1 MPLTVGGPD
10 LVFGPSQLL
19 DGGPELAELLLE
31 LALDGRLSAHLV
43 LQLLQSLLLV
53 GLHDHRVSL
62 TRLDVGRLRSCR
74 FLIQTSRW
82 RWPDSI
88 SSGVKLRITLMRLLR
103 LFLDLVSWRTL
114 SGLRS
119 LNLLRLLNRNF
130 GSLRSVSLLSQVLLI
145 CKFYLLGVEYNLPR
159 LWVDLTGIMNRLT
172 DILSVIVH
180 HNHVIVVIG
189 FLMFFA
195 FFSWEHR
202 LSFDVFHIF
211 IQLFTLNILI

>member
-74 FLIQTSRW
+74 FLIQTSR
-82 RWPDSI
+82 
-88 SSGVKLRITLMRLLR
+88 
-103 LFLDLVSWRTL
+103 
-114 SGLRS
+114 
-119 LNLLRLLNRNF
+119 
-130 GSLRSVSLLSQVLLI
+130 
-145 CKFYLLGVEYNLPR
+145 
-159 LWVDLTGIMNRLT
+159 
-172 DILSVIVH
+172 
-180 HNHVIVVIG
+180 
-189 FLMFFA
+189 
-195 FFSWEHR
+195 
-202 LSFDVFHIF
+202 
-211 IQLFTLNILI
+211 